1 MQTTRHHILYP
12 HRIWAKSY
20 SGDNKKR
27 AAFLRGKFIIKLP
40 ENLHTMLHQQVD
52 ALLSE
57 VVLKAH
63 APKPATIAKVY
74 LVVRKNES
82 EIEEMTPMEKIEW
95 LLARFDPHDEANG
108 SVILSLGAQLD
119 FLRAHE
125 GEY

>member
-40 ENLHTMLHQQVD
+40 EDLHTMLHQQVD
-52 ALLSE
+52 ALLPE
-57 VVLKAH
+57 V
-63 APKPATIAKVY
+63 PNPATIAKVY
-74 LVVRKNES
+74 LVARKNES
-82 EIEEMTPMEKIEW
+82 EIEEMAPMEKIEW

-108 SVILSLGAQLD
+108 SIILSLGAQLD

>member
-1 MQTTRHHILYP
+1 MQATRHHILYP

-40 ENLHTMLHQQVD
+40 ENLHAMLHQQVD
-52 ALLSE
+52 VLLPE
-57 VVLKAH
+57 VVMKAH
-63 APKPATIAKVY
+63 APNPATIAKVY

-82 EIEEMTPMEKIEW
+82 EIEEMAPMEKIEW